1 MENLFIILT
10 LVSLVCFLLS
20 WIIPNT
26 FSPLFKNKLSKGKI
40 RLVFGLSIIA
50 FFVLFGITSDS
61 NDSKT
66 KNEEPA
72 IFQEKTGVANLQEN
86 KLESLQ
92 EDVKKEEI
100 SEVEEKDFSIYD
112 EFFNAKSVQLKRAD
126 RIVNTLSTS
135 RHQEL
140 IKIANP
146 TESKEYNTLLDV
158 QNQLYAVEKKL
169 DENNPLHKTMAE
181 AIDFYY
187 DSMES
192 CKGWLILLPS
202 SLEFSDW
209 NNFKLADNVLIE
221 QMPKECGQAN
231 RKSGDQKTEELLN
244 LLKEKGYKSNV
255 SLNAIPGKQENQVS
269 QTKSYKQVFSF
280 SGEGAK
286 NSETFTITGSKFRIE
301 YDCVK
306 TTITPLCQAVLR
318 SPNDE
323 SLYKEIFN
331 TVGETQSETVFYEK
345 GAFYIEATVMG
356 GEFDI
361 IIEDYK

>member
-1 MENLFIILT
+1 MENLFILLT

-61 NDSKT
+61 NNPKT
-66 KNEEPA
+66 KNEEA
-72 IFQEKTGVANLQEN
+72 TTSQEKTEVADLQEN
-86 KLESLQ
+86 KQENPQ
-92 EDVKKEEI
+92 EDAKKEEI
-100 SEVEEKDFSIYD
+100 TAIEENDFSLYD
-112 EFFNAKSVQLKRAD
+112 EFFNVKNAQLKRAD
-126 RIVNTLSTS
+126 QIVNNLSTS

-140 IKIANP
+140 IKMSDPA
-146 TESKEYNTLLDV
+146 ESKEYDTLLDV

-169 DENNPLHKTMAE
+169 DENNPLHKVMTE
-181 AIDFYY
+181 AINFYH
-187 DSMES
+187 DSMED
-192 CKGWLILLPS
+192 CKSWLILLPS

-209 NNFKLADNVLIE
+209 NNFKLADNALIE
-221 QMPKECGQAN
+221 QMPKGCGQAD
-231 RKSGDQKTEELLN
+231 RKNGDQKTEEVLN
-244 LLKEKGYKSNV
+244 LLKEKGYKNNISSVN
-255 SLNAIPGKQENQVS
+255 NPKKQETPVS
-269 QTKSYKQVFSF
+269 QTKSYKQIFSF

-286 NSETFTITGSKFRIE
+286 NSETFAITGSKFRIK

-306 TTITPLCQAVLR
+306 TTMTPLCQAVLR

-331 TVGETQSETVFYEK
+331 TTGETQSETVFYEK
-345 GAFYIEATVMG
+345 GTFYIEATVMG

-361 IIEDYK
+361 IVEEYK